1 MSGFDFSDL
10 NRLAVD
16 MSGADRETLPAMR
29 AVLQKGSADIKR
41 DAQALAPVDTGNL
54 RSSITYETHQ
64 LVSSVRAEIG
74 PTADYGVY
82 VELGTS
88 TQAPQP
94 YMGPA
99 FDRNAPAIEAAA
111 AQIATDIL

>member
-10 NRLAVD
+10 NRFAVD
-16 MSGADRETLPAMR
+16 LNQASSDALPKMR
-29 AVLQKGSADIKR
+29 TVVRKGTADIER
-41 DAQALAPVDTGNL
+41 DAKILAPVDTGNL
-54 RSSITYETHQ
+54 RASIGSDITETAT
-64 LVSSVRAEIG
+64 SVTGEVG
-74 PTADYGVY
+74 PTAEYGIY
-82 VELGTS
+82 QEHGTS

-111 AQIATDIL
+111 AQIATDIA